1 MLHQRNKSFFG
12 LKELGIILLSLEKRI
27 VPNSCSYM
35 AQGLQFCWDWQV
47 DRKNASPAQC
57 AVHLDH
63 TVMGLNDGLCQREA
77 QADALGVLRACL
89 ISSDED
95 GNEGESKNLS
105 RNNEFTLT
113 IFPKPAEFIQPA
125 EKALYHPTTRQH
137 NKSV

>member
-1 MLHQRNKSFFG
+1 MDK
-12 LKELGIILLSLEKRI
+12 KESLLQQKIKAEKEIAQLQNQQKIILNKQRDLERHAR
-27 VPNSCSYM
+27 NH
-35 AQGLQFCWDWQV
+35 
-47 DRKNASPAQC
+47 R
-57 AVHLDH
+57 
-63 TVMGLNDGLCQREA
+63 
-77 QADALGVLRACL
+77 LRACL

-113 IFPKPAEFIQPA
+113 IFPKPAEFVQPA

>member
-1 MLHQRNKSFFG
+1 MLHQ
-12 LKELGIILLSLEKRI
+12 KRGSI
-27 VPNSCSYM
+27 RSVDLAGYM
-35 AQGLQFCWDWQV
+35 GYSKPSVSHAV
-47 DRKNASPAQC
+47 KNLRTGGFLVIDENGC
-57 AVHLDH
+57 
-63 TVMGLNDGLCQREA
+63 LC
-77 QADALGVLRACL
+77 LRACL

>member
-1 MLHQRNKSFFG
+1 MERNIKCNTNHLCISVFTFCLLVRFAEYFLIKTDQTAIGENVLHKAVGIIILALALKRANLSWSDIGFQRNGF
-12 LKELGIILLSLEKRI
+12 
-27 VPNSCSYM
+27 V
-35 AQGLQFCWDWQV
+35 
-47 DRKNASPAQC
+47 
-57 AVHLDH
+57 
-63 TVMGLNDGLCQREA
+63 
-77 QADALGVLRACL
+77 RACL

-113 IFPKPAEFIQPA
+113 IFPKPAEFVQPA

>member
-1 MLHQRNKSFFG
+1 MDDFLNT
-12 LKELGIILLSLEKRI
+12 LYNEYI
-27 VPNSCSYM
+27 VPYIENDATLKYASELYRELPQPH
-35 AQGLQFCWDWQV
+35 A
-47 DRKNASPAQC
+47 DRC
-57 AVHLDH
+57 EH
-63 TVMGLNDGLCQREA
+63 
-77 QADALGVLRACL
+77 LRACL

-113 IFPKPAEFIQPA
+113 IFPKPAEFVQPA

>member
-1 MLHQRNKSFFG
+1 MNEKLQET
-12 LKELGIILLSLEKRI
+12 KEIRLDKLIPFQLRSSQPYQGARLEQLM
-27 VPNSCSYM
+27 NSIERL
-35 AQGLQFCWDWQV
+35 GLQ
-47 DRKNASPAQC
+47 SPI
-57 AVHLDH
+57 
-63 TVMGLNDGLCQREA
+63 TVRPTNDGKYEIICGHNRA
-77 QADALGVLRACL
+77 NAVRACL

-113 IFPKPAEFIQPA
+113 IFPKPAEFVQPA